1 MDGGGTRSNLRRCHA
16 DALKVVATGLPHRFA
31 APEADNGQGRGSKAA
46 GFQAGPL
53 DGSRQASAAA
63 ASGQALQVV
72 LEQVRG
78 KVGDRSTFART
89 AFKQI
94 FLERVIHRDRD
105 PFGPLQVLIE
115 IGIWKR

>member
-1 MDGGGTRSNLRRCHA
+1 
-16 DALKVVATGLPHRFA
+16 LPHRFA
-31 APEADNGQGRGSKAA
+31 TPEADNGQGRGSKAA

-72 LEQVRG
+72 LEKIRG
-78 KVGDRSTFART
+78 QIGDLSTFAI
-89 AFKQI
+89 AALKQLCI
-94 FLERVIHRDRD
+94 ERVIQRDRD